1 MCIIQRL
8 NPRFNGME
16 GTYSVK
22 KAYDA
27 IIEGW
32 VTEDQWKL
40 VIAWNRLV
48 MLKIVILAWRLLQN
62 RIPSKK

>member
-1 MCIIQRL
+1 
-8 NPRFNGME
+8 ME

-22 KAYDA
+22 EAYDA

-40 VIAWNRLV
+40 AIAWNRLV

-62 RIPSKK
+62 RIPSKNNLLKKGVLNES